1 MFALGFMRVALFGL
15 AAACAAAASDES
27 RFPLIYAAG
36 EGDAD
41 RVSSLLADASAAGK
55 LATLLLTRS
64 KDGETALHVA
74 AIRGNPRVVAALL
87 KAAREAELSEPQ
99 LVDAKTPPG
108 QTLEMTPLMWAVYHG
123 HCCASDSMVT
133 QLLGAGADPGAADQ
147 NGKSLITMAQEIGR
161 YHDIGS
167 ALATALDDAY
177 LRGRP
182 QGTRK
187 VELLA
192 TDDRAEFLAWIAKH
206 GGEADDARLADW
218 RAGNE

>member
-1 MFALGFMRVALFGL
+1 
-15 AAACAAAASDES
+15 
-27 RFPLIYAAG
+27 
-36 EGDAD
+36 
-41 RVSSLLADASAAGK
+41 
-55 LATLLLTRS
+55 
-64 KDGETALHVA
+64 
-74 AIRGNPRVVAALL
+74 
-87 KAAREAELSEPQ
+87 
-99 LVDAKTPPG
+99 
-108 QTLEMTPLMWAVYHG
+108 MWAVYHG